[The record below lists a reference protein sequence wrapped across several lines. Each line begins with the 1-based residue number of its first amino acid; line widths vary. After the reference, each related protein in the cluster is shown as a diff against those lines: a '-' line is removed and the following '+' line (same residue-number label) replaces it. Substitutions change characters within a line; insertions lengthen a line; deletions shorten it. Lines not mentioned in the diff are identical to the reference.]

1 MQFFILYQ
9 GGGNMRLHTYIVD
22 AACMALLII
31 MVALMTW
38 GFGHK
43 AGFWQERVEYYTGY
57 VMEAE

>member
-1 MQFFILYQ
+1 
-9 GGGNMRLHTYIVD
+9 MRLHTYIVD

-43 AGFWQERVEYYTGY
+43 AGFWQERVDYYTGY
-57 VMEAE
+57 VMEAK